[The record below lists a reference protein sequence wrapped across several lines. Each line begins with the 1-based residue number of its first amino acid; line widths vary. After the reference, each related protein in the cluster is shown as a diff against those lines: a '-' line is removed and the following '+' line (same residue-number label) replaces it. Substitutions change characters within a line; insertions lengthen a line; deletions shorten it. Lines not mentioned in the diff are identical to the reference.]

1 MATSVYEVVVGVDF
15 GTCSSTFA
23 YSHKSNNL
31 SEIVTNDI
39 WPQQGQRGV
48 FKTNTILFYNSQ
60 TWNVVGWGSSAIT
73 RQEKKKK
80 KKTDNNDLPTGVP
93 PTLSVSLFKLFLGN
107 AREQD
112 KPILPQ
118 GLSYRQCVIDY
129 LAEMTKL
136 IKTTIATRWPGINF
150 YKNVLIVLTVPAD
163 FSERAKAIM
172 RDCAFKAGL
181 LQFADSP
188 NLEFT
193 TEPEAAAI
201 HCITS
206 LRQLGLKSGAN
217 FMIVDCGGGAVD
229 LTMRKLTSNNQ
240 ISEITERTG
249 DYCGSTFVNKE
260 FLNFLYQ
267 KYNLYQS
274 IQQLYYNHNDQ
285 FQYLIEEFCNKVKLP
300 FTGDQ
305 SDFKNICIDLEDT
318 CPDLMYY
325 VNDEIT
331 RQRMEQEEWIIEL
344 DFLSVLNMFDPV
356 IQRINWLI
364 GNQLNSFGKKC
375 SAIFLVGGFSESIY
389 LVRQVKQTFS
399 KYVPIIEVPSQ
410 PITAVVRGAV
420 QYGLN
425 MRTIQTRV
433 LRYTYGVQV
442 LKKWKKGDDP
452 RRKTQNGLKFCF
464 HELAKRGTEVKV
476 NQTFGY
482 VAKPSSLNQID
493 MTFNIYATTNFDA
506 KYCDDPNTKHL
517 GTLKIDLPDI
527 QLGSKRLVEFYLTF
541 GTMEIKAT
549 AKNKNSGL
557 VYQTTLNLDF

>member
-23 YSHKSNNL
+23 YSHKSNSL
-31 SEIVTNDI
+31 SDIVTNDI

-80 KKTDNNDLPTGVP
+80 KKTDNNGLPTGEP

-217 FMIVDCGGGAVD
+217 FMIVDCG
-229 LTMRKLTSNNQ
+229 
-240 ISEITERTG
+240 
-249 DYCGSTFVNKE
+249 
-260 FLNFLYQ
+260 
-267 KYNLYQS
+267 
-274 IQQLYYNHNDQ
+274 
-285 FQYLIEEFCNKVKLP
+285 
-300 FTGDQ
+300 
-305 SDFKNICIDLEDT
+305 
-318 CPDLMYY
+318 
-325 VNDEIT
+325 
-331 RQRMEQEEWIIEL
+331 
-344 DFLSVLNMFDPV
+344 
-356 IQRINWLI
+356 
-364 GNQLNSFGKKC
+364 
-375 SAIFLVGGFSESIY
+375 
-389 LVRQVKQTFS
+389 VRQVKQTFS
-399 KYVPIIEVPSQ
+399 KYVHIIEVPSQ

-452 RRKTQNGLKFCF
+452 RRKTHNGLKFCF

-527 QLGSKRLVEFYLTF
+527 QLGK
-541 GTMEIKAT
+541 
-549 AKNKNSGL
+549 
-557 VYQTTLNLDF
+557 

>member
-1 MATSVYEVVVGVDF
+1 MSTSINYEVVVGIDF

-23 YSHKSNNL
+23 YSHKSN

-39 WPQQGQRGV
+39 WPQQEQHGV
-48 FKTNTILFYNSQ
+48 FKTNTFLLYNSQ
-60 TWNVVGWGSSAIT
+60 NWNVVGWGSGAIT

-80 KKTDNNDLPTGVP
+80 KKSNSNSINDP
-93 PTLSVSLFKLFLGN
+93 PTLSVSLFKLHLGN
-107 AREQD
+107 VGEQD

-118 GLSYRQCVIDY
+118 GLDYRQCVIDY

-150 YKNVLIVLTVPAD
+150 HRNVLIVLTVPAD
-163 FSERAKAIM
+163 FSERAKATM
-172 RDCAFKAGL
+172 RDCAWRAGL
-181 LQFADSP
+181 LQSANSP

-206 LRQLGLKSGAN
+206 LKQLGLKAG
-217 FMIVDCGGGAVD
+217 VDCGGGAVD
-229 LTMRKLTSNNQ
+229 LTMRRLTTNNQ

-267 KYNLYQS
+267 KYHLYQP

-285 FQYLIEEFCNKVKLP
+285 FQYLIQEFCNKVKLP

-305 SDFKNICIDLEDT
+305 SDFQNVCIDLEDA
-318 CPDLMYY
+318 CPNLMYY
-325 VNDEIT
+325 VDDEMT

-344 DFLSVLNMFDPV
+344 DFLNVKNMFDPV
-356 IQRINWLI
+356 LQRINWLI

-375 SAIFLVGGFSESIY
+375 SAIFLVGGFSESLY
-389 LVRQVKQTFS
+389 LVRQVKYTFS

-452 RRKTQNGLKFCF
+452 KRKTQSGLMFSF
-464 HELAKRGTEVKV
+464 HVLAKRGTEVKV

-482 VAKPSSLNQID
+482 VAKPSNPNQID

-506 KYCDDPNTKHL
+506 KYCDDPNAKYL
-517 GTLKIDLPDI
+517 GTLKIDLPDK

-549 AKNKNSGL
+549 AKNKKSGL